1 MFFKREMTSMRKLVL
16 SLVLLIVGVAYAGA
30 QSVTQPPQGSRLR
43 KELLDTVRPVFEKE
57 TEGPVEFVVHRLNVM
72 NGWSF
77 GDVFLQRPGG
87 RRIDWS
93 RTKYAED
100 EKNGAFD
107 PGGSFFLLK
116 QSGSN
121 WTVVEFATGPT
132 DVAWDSWRQDHHLP
146 SQLFERERR

>member
-1 MFFKREMTSMRKLVL
+1 MRKLVL
-16 SLVLLIVGVAYAGA
+16 SLLLLVLGFACAAA
-30 QSVTQPPQGSRLR
+30 QGVTQPPQGSRLR
-43 KELLDTVRPVFEKE
+43 KELLDAVRPVFERE

-72 NGWSF
+72 GGWAF

-93 RTKYAED
+93 KTKFAED
-100 EKNGAFD
+100 ERNGAFD

-116 QSGSN
+116 YSGSN

-146 SQLFERERR
+146 GQLFERELR

>member
-1 MFFKREMTSMRKLVL
+1 MRKLIL
-16 SLVLLIVGVAYAGA
+16 SLVLLILGVAGATA

-43 KELLDTVRPVFEKE
+43 KELLDAARPVFERE
-57 TEGPVEFVVHRLNVM
+57 TDGPVEFVVHRLNVM
-72 NGWSF
+72 GEWAF

-87 RRIDWS
+87 GRIVWS
-93 RTKYAED
+93 KTKFAEA
-100 EKNGAFD
+100 EKYGAFD

-132 DVAWDSWRQDHHLP
+132 DVAWDSWRQDRHLP
-146 SQLFERERR
+146 GQLFERELR

>member
-1 MFFKREMTSMRKLVL
+1 MRKLVL
-16 SLVLLIVGVAYAGA
+16 SLLLLVLGSACAAA
-30 QSVTQPPQGSRLR
+30 QSLTQPPQGSRLR
-43 KELLDTVRPVFEKE
+43 KELLDVVRPVFERE

-72 NGWSF
+72 GGWAF

-93 RTKYAED
+93 KTKFAED
-100 EKNGAFD
+100 ERNGAFD

-116 QSGSN
+116 YSGLN
-121 WTVVEFATGPT
+121 WTVAEFATGPT

-146 SQLFERERR
+146 GQLFERELR

>member
-1 MFFKREMTSMRKLVL
+1 MRKLIL
-16 SLVLLIVGVAYAGA
+16 SLVLLVLGFACAAA

-43 KELLDTVRPVFEKE
+43 KELLDAARTVFERE
-57 TEGPVEFVVHRLNVM
+57 TDGPVEFVVHRLNAM
-72 NGWSF
+72 GGWAF
-77 GDVFLQRPGG
+77 GDVFLRRPGG
-87 RRIDWS
+87 RGIDWS
-93 RTKYAED
+93 KTKFAEA

-132 DVAWDSWRQDHHLP
+132 DVAWDSWRQDRHLP
-146 SQLFERERR
+146 SQLFERDLR